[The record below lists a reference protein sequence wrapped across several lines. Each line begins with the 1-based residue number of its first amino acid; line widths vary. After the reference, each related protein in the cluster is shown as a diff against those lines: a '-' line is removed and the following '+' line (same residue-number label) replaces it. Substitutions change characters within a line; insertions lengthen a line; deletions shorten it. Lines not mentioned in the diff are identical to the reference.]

1 MVGKEAAHAIR
12 ANKRHTVSGGACM
25 IMKRGTN
32 ALLVAGVLLIALSSG
47 AVRAEKDIPSPR
59 PPADV
64 CGPEARGVYVTGCIP
79 EEVDLT
85 CLSYRSGERLCAQS
99 GKEENLGVNDLLTKI
114 RKETTCKFKCFDE
127 PGCRKVKCIPKKK
140 YGNRRLRVTPSAP
153 MWGLA
158 FARRDAG

>member
-1 MVGKEAAHAIR
+1 MVGEGSVL
-12 ANKRHTVSGGACM
+12 NPSM
-25 IMKRGTN
+25 IMRRGTN
-32 ALLVAGVLLIALSSG
+32 TLLVAGVLLIALSSG
-47 AVRAEKDIPSPR
+47 AVRAVKNPVPL

-99 GKEENLGVNDLLTKI
+99 GEEENLGVNDLLTKI

-140 YGNRRLRVTPSAP
+140 YGNCRRRLLVTPSAP
-153 MWGLA
+153 I
-158 FARRDAG
+158 